1 MRQCVESK
9 TIFNYNSDLSGDVI
23 LINKDTKAEFVVPGK
38 DILDFVA
45 NYVRDKKIA
54 TIEDMNTEE
63 ILFGK

>member
-1 MRQCVESK
+1 MKQNVGSK

-38 DILDFVA
+38 DILKFVA

>member
-1 MRQCVESK
+1 MRQAVGSK

-38 DILDFVA
+38 DILEFVA
-45 NYVRDKKIA
+45 NYVRDKNIA